1 MNAPQPGEQTSEWL
15 MAHLNKR
22 AVFRDSRILILVTV
36 LEIRIAPVRLRIRL
50 EPIEQLMQGGR
61 IKSPAGRT
69 FTVSGIW
76 ENVTVQPRSW
86 SNSSQGCSWHVIPD
100 ESSFDAVRRLCETE
114 PELDPA
120 ALFALADYAAR
131 HPMMKEIPMEIRE
144 AAMRRIGN
152 GRIGPS

>member
-1 MNAPQPGEQTSEWL
+1 

-22 AVFRDSRILILVTV
+22 AVFRDSGILILVTV
-36 LEIRIAPVRLRIRL
+36 LEIRITPARLRVRL
-50 EPIEQLMQGGR
+50 EQIERLMQCGR
-61 IKSPAGRT
+61 AKSPAGRT

-76 ENVTVQPRSW
+76 ENVTVQPRIW
-86 SNSSQGCSWHVIPD
+86 SNSGQGCSWHIIPD

-114 PELDPA
+114 PELDST

-131 HPMMKEIPMEIRE
+131 HPKVKEIPMEIRE

-152 GRIGPS
+152 GRVGPL